1 MMDILVFKT
10 DVANIEN
17 AAKIG
22 SILNA
27 VQGIGN
33 WNFGLEDCDNILRI
47 ESDGIVP
54 DRITVKN
61 SGFRL

>member
-10 DVANIEN
+10 DIANKEN

-33 WNFGLEDCDNILRI
+33 
-47 ESDGIVP
+47 
-54 DRITVKN
+54 
-61 SGFRL
+61 